1 MADKAAKR
9 RRPVDAPRPTK
20 IINLALQGGGSL
32 GAFAWGILDRLLEDG
47 RIEIEGISATS
58 AGSMNGTALAYG
70 FAIGG
75 RDGARQ
81 AIHDFWHR
89 ISLSATTPAM
99 QFARLQMAYANFFR
113 SLSPLQS
120 ALGKVTY
127 LVSPYELN
135 PQNINLLKQVVE
147 ETIDFEVLRRAE
159 NTPKLFLS
167 ATNVRNGKIRIFERK
182 ELTAD
187 KVLAS
192 ACLPMLFQAV
202 EIDGEHYWDGGYLG
216 NPALYPLIYHCESR
230 DILILH
236 ITPLERK
243 ELPTTVPTILNRI
256 NEISFNSS
264 LMREMR
270 AIGFVTKLIDDDI
283 VRPNTLHRMFM
294 HAITADDVT
303 AQLGIASPL
312 NAEWEFLTSLRDAG
326 RRVCE
331 EWLEANFDSLGATS
345 TVDVFRQYL

>member
-1 MADKAAKR
+1 
-9 RRPVDAPRPTK
+9 
-20 IINLALQGGGSL
+20 
-32 GAFAWGILDRLLEDG
+32 
-47 RIEIEGISATS
+47 
-58 AGSMNGTALAYG
+58 
-70 FAIGG
+70 
-75 RDGARQ
+75 
-81 AIHDFWHR
+81 
-89 ISLSATTPAM
+89 
-99 QFARLQMAYANFFR
+99 
-113 SLSPLQS
+113 
-120 ALGKVTY
+120 
-127 LVSPYELN
+127 
-135 PQNINLLKQVVE
+135 
-147 ETIDFEVLRRAE
+147 
-159 NTPKLFLS
+159 
-167 ATNVRNGKIRIFERK
+167 VRNGKIRIFERK